1 MQLISLKATVATA
14 VLAAIL
20 AQPAFA
26 QTETPKTETA
36 TPPAPEEEAGDI
48 VVVGSRIRRD
58 TFNSPSPVQ
67 IVTRSE
73 TTDAGF
79 TSTAEALQS
88 NAVTGGQGQVNNSFG
103 GFVTDGGP
111 GANTLSLRGL
121 GATRTLILL
130 NGRRI
135 APAGTRGAVGSA
147 DLNVLPGIIVDRFEI
162 LKDGA
167 SSIYGSDAVAGV
179 VNIVTRKKLSGFE
192 MEGIYAIP
200 EVGAGSSG
208 KIAFA
213 GGYTGDQFNIAG
225 SIEYARRNEMTLG
238 DRDFTQCQTDYI
250 RSAANRTPGSA
261 DFIDP
266 RTGQPKCYTISG
278 NGTDGVTFNTLGLAG
293 TRNPVTGAPGRRPAV
308 PGLGSTGTTFNR
320 FRPNSAVTTLLVG
333 YEGVTLNSRDT
344 FDQRKLRSSLISP
357 GEFITGYLQGGYD
370 LSALGDA
377 ELYFEGL
384 FSRRKSSQTGFRQ
397 LSYDYAVGSPLVDT
411 AIYGSNFFAFPTDT
425 TNGRDVVARAFVG
438 FGNDR
443 SSQKLD
449 FYKVGGGLKG
459 DFVLP
464 SWNYDFYVG
473 TSKSSASYTFESFIT
488 SKLAQ
493 SLDVVANGSGGFNC
507 VNPANGCVAAP
518 ALSPSVINGVLP
530 QNWVNFIYKDV
541 TGRTKFSE
549 TTATINIDGKAFA
562 LPYGSVQVSLGAEF
576 RKSSLNDAPP
586 AESQARDLYNLSSSS
601 ITKGTDSVWEAYGEV
616 EIPILRNLAMAK
628 DLTVTASARFTDYKS
643 FSSNATYKV
652 GGVYSP
658 TGWLSLRGSYGTSF
672 RAPAIFEQRLGGQS
686 GFRPASSD
694 PCDLYEDD
702 GSIAS
707 TNCALDGVAPDTQQ
721 LFGVQVLST
730 GGASLGLKAE
740 TSTNL
745 TTGVIFQPKI
755 SSSFGDLSIAVD
767 YYRIEVKGQVA
778 QYGGDSIL
786 SNCYGDPDFRAG
798 GGFCSF
804 ITRDPNNKLT
814 VIDNFVN
821 ISTQVVKGIDFTVR
835 YARDIGQGR
844 LRVTAQA
851 NHYIDQASALLAT
864 DPLTDANGT
873 VGSPKWSGNL
883 DAAYKI
889 KKVQVRYILDW
900 LGKTNSYALLGVNPA
915 TTPFFFETPN
925 YFTHSASIKYQ
936 ADKFDITAGVQNIF
950 DRDPPQI
957 SYGAYSRLGNAPLYS
972 GYDTEGRT
980 FYLSV
985 GARF

>member
-1 MQLISLKATVATA
+1 MTDMKITSLNTTVAMA
-14 VLAAIL
+14 VLAATL
-20 AQPAFA
+20 AQPAVA
-26 QTETPKTETA
+26 QTETPKTETT
-36 TPPAPEEEAGDI
+36 TPPAAEEEAGDI

-67 IVTRSE
+67 IVTRQE

-79 TSTAEALQS
+79 TSAAEALQS

-103 GFVTDGGP
+103 GFVTEGGP

-147 DLNVLPGIIVDRFEI
+147 DLNVLPSIIVDRYEI

-192 MEGIYAIP
+192 LEGIIAAP
-200 EVGAGSSG
+200 EVGAGTSQRV
-208 KIAFA
+208 AFI
-213 GGYTGDQFNIAG
+213 GGYTGDRFNIAG
-225 SIEYARRNEMTLG
+225 SIEYAKRNELKFR
-238 DRDFTQCQTDYI
+238 DRGFTQCQTDYI

-266 RTGQPKCYTISG
+266 KTGQPKCYTITGS
-278 NGTDGVTFNTLGLAG
+278 GTDGVTINTLGIS
-293 TRNPVTGAPGRRPAV
+293 RRPGV
-308 PGLGSTGTTFNR
+308 PGPGSVGATFNR
-320 FRPNSAVTTLLVG
+320 FRPNPAVTTGLAG

-344 FDQRKLRSSLISP
+344 FDQRKLETSLISP
-357 GEFITGYLQGGYD
+357 GEFITGYLQAGYD
-370 LSALGDA
+370 LRALGDA
-377 ELYFEGL
+377 EIYFEGL
-384 FSRRKSSQTGFRQ
+384 YSRRKSNQTGFRQ
-397 LSYDYAVGSPLVDT
+397 FSYDYAVGSPLVD
-411 AIYGSNFFAFPTDT
+411 AALYGSNFLAFPTDT
-425 TNGRDVVARAFVG
+425 TNGQNVVARTFIG
-438 FGNDR
+438 FGNDK

-449 FYKVGGGLKG
+449 FYKVGAGIKG
-459 DFVLP
+459 DFFLP
-464 SWNYDFYVG
+464 SWNYDFYAG
-473 TSKSSASYTFESFIT
+473 TSKSSGSYTSPSFIT

-493 SLDVVANGSGGFNC
+493 SLNVVSNGAGGFNC

-518 ALSPSVINGVLP
+518 ALSPAVIAGVLP

-541 TGRTKFSE
+541 SGKNTFVES
-549 TTATINIDGKAFA
+549 TATFNIEGKAFE
-562 LPYGSVQVSLGAEF
+562 LPYGAVQIALGAEY
-576 RKSSLNDAPP
+576 RRSSLNDMPP
-586 AESQARDLYNLSSSS
+586 PESQARDLYNLTSAT
-601 ITKGTDSVWEAYGEV
+601 ITKGKDSVWEAYGEV
-616 EIPILRNLAMAK
+616 EVPILRNLTMAK
-628 DLTVTASARFTDYKS
+628 DLTLTGSARYTNYNS
-643 FSSNATYKV
+643 FGSDWTYKV
-652 GGVYSP
+652 GGVYAP
-658 TGWLSLRGSYGTSF
+658 TGWLSFRGSYGTSF
-672 RAPAIFEQRLGGQS
+672 RAPAIYEQRLGGQS
-686 GFRPASSD
+686 GFRPAAVD
-694 PCDLYEDD
+694 PCNDYTAD
-702 GSIAS
+702 GSISAI
-707 TNCALDGVAPDTQQ
+707 NCARDGVAPGTLQ
-721 LFGVQVLST
+721 LSGIQILST

-767 YYRIEVKGQVA
+767 YYKIKVKDQVN
-778 QYGGDSIL
+778 QFGGDAIL
-786 SNCYGDPDFRAG
+786 GACYDDPDFRAG

-821 ISTQVVKGIDFTVR
+821 ISSQVVKGIDITVR

-851 NHYIDQASALLAT
+851 NHYIDQAFGLLPT
-864 DPLTDANGT
+864 DPLEDTNGT

-883 DAAYKI
+883 DVAYKI

-900 LGKTNSYALLGVNPA
+900 LGKTNAYAILGVNPA

-925 YFTHSASIKYQ
+925 YFTHAVSVKYE
-936 ADKFDITAGVQNIF
+936 ADKFSITTGVRNLL
-950 DRDPPQI
+950 DRDPPKI
-957 SYGAYSRLGNAPLYS
+957 SYGSFNRIGNAPLYS
-972 GYDTEGRT
+972 GVDYQGRT
-980 FYLSV
+980 FYVSV
-985 GARF
+985 NTKF